1 MTLRSKI
8 TSGLVAVMFFTS
20 GAAFAGDVPL
30 NDPAKEAEIRAVM
43 EKDGYDVR
51 SIGTIDG
58 KFEIYAI
65 KDGSAW
71 EVFLDQKLMVVEK
84 NPANG

>member
-1 MTLRSKI
+1 MTLRSTI
-8 TSGLVAVMFFTS
+8 TSGLVAAVLFTS
-20 GAAFAGDVPL
+20 GAAFAKDVPL

-51 SIGTIDG
+51 SVGTIDG

-65 KDGSAW
+65 KDGKAW

-84 NPANG
+84 NPA